1 MSRASLRPG
10 LRHYAHRV
18 IAPAAGGADG
28 GPRVYLTFDDCPD
41 GVYTLAYPYLAARNL
56 RATVYMVTDLIG
68 TAGYLSAVQLVALD
82 AAGWPIGNHTK
93 THPDLRTLTLAQQ
106 TAELSDAKAALDALG
121 LTAHSSLVAYPYGYY
136 DNNTL
141 IAMFNLSMETGRM
154 TLPESGITIP
164 VAPTSHYKVPS
175 YRYFT
180 GESLV
185 TLTGKI
191 ETDLAAGKSVVLYMH
206 NVVEAAPTAN
216 DLLYSEFTGLVD
228 WLVDNEIACSTM
240 DRLPL
245 TDVDAQVDWWLQ
257 GGVPAANCI
266 AAYQPKGAA
275 SLAASYVNLANPGT
289 YDAAPGVA
297 PTFDAAT
304 GWTFNGTTQYL
315 DTGVAL
321 ANTQTRSVIIRYSDG
336 PTSGWA
342 SLVGALEQ
350 VGKGLIIVSSTASEY
365 YNDNQRTIA
374 GAPATAAIRAIAG
387 NQGYISAAPHGAT
400 IAFTGGGTPRN
411 LHIARLNNGA
421 SGTNYAAVKIQAL
434 AIYDATLTEDQISLI
449 TRAMAA
455 L

>member
-1 MSRASLRPG
+1 MSRHLLRPSLHHSA
-10 LRHYAHRV
+10 LRA
-18 IAPAAGGADG
+18 IAATP

-41 GVYTLAYPYLAARNL
+41 GVYTLAYPYLADRNL
-56 RATVYMVTDLIG
+56 RATVYMVTDYIG
-68 TAGYLSAVQLVALD
+68 TAGYLSAVQLAALD
-82 AAGWPIGNHTK
+82 AAGWSIGNHTK

-121 LTAHSSLVAYPYGYY
+121 LTAHSNLVAYPYGYY
-136 DNNTL
+136 NDNTR
-141 IAMFNLSMETGRM
+141 IAMYDTGMLSGRM
-154 TLPESGITIP
+154 TLPESGVTTP
-164 VAPTSHYKVPS
+164 VTPTGRYEVPS

-180 GESLV
+180 TESLA
-185 TLTGKI
+185 TLTSKI
-191 ETDLAAGKSVVLYMH
+191 EVDLAAGKSAVVYMH

-216 DLLYSEFTGLVD
+216 DLLYSEFTDLVD
-228 WLVDNEIACSTM
+228 WLVDNDIVCSTM
-240 DRLPL
+240 EHLPL
-245 TDVDAQVDWWLQ
+245 TGVDAQVPWWLQ
-257 GGVPAANCI
+257 GSINAANCI
-266 AAYQPKGAA
+266 AAYQPIGAA
-275 SLAASYVNLANPGT
+275 SLAASYTNLANPGT
-289 YDAAPGVA
+289 YDAAPGTA
-297 PTFDAAT
+297 PTFDTAT

-321 ANTQTRSVIIRYSDG
+321 ANAQARSVIIRFSDG
-336 PTSGWA
+336 PTSTWS
-342 SLVGALEQ
+342 SLIGALEQ

-434 AIYDATLTEDQISLI
+434 AIYDATLTEDQIALI